1 MIGSGLWRRPSTIL
15 CFALFACLTAIPG
28 LAQTSTKALIRVPVA
43 NMFSGSSADTDV
55 VSQAIYA
62 SDVTVLEQK
71 DGFSHVRTPDSY
83 TGWIRNN
90 DLLPHSDASSGPF
103 AQVRSLTAN
112 LYREP
117 DVTKHAPLLTVPFET
132 HLEILSQS
140 PPENEDYLRV
150 RLLDQREAWIDRGD
164 VELNPRP
171 FTIPESIEL
180 AKRFLGV
187 TYTWGGGSSFG
198 FDCSGF
204 TQMLVRRRGII
215 LPRDADLQ
223 AAWSGVT
230 PIERKDV
237 KEGDLLFFG
246 RSSDHITHTGMY
258 IGKGQFIHDTTYGHP
273 GVQISR
279 LKDQPWKSL
288 LVAARRVE

>member
-164 VELNPRP
+164 VELNPFQNPSNWPNAFSASPTRGAEDP
-171 FTIPESIEL
+171 ASASTAQASHKCSS
-180 AKRFLGV
+180 ADGV
-187 TYTWGGGSSFG
+187 LS
-198 FDCSGF
+198 CHE
-204 TQMLVRRRGII
+204 ML
-215 LPRDADLQ
+215 
-223 AAWSGVT
+223 
-230 PIERKDV
+230 
-237 KEGDLLFFG
+237 
-246 RSSDHITHTGMY
+246 
-258 IGKGQFIHDTTYGHP
+258 
-273 GVQISR
+273 ISR
-279 LKDQPWKSL
+279 QRGR
-288 LVAARRVE
+288 A